1 MWGIYKAKRKLGGL
15 GQYRRDVLKTA
26 GTVVIEFWRRK
37 GGRKASSKGQSR
49 QKKVSCNAG

>member
-15 GQYRRDVLKTA
+15 GLHRRDVLKTA
-26 GTVVIEFWRRK
+26 GTTVIELWRRK
-37 GGRKASSKGQSR
+37 GGRKAPSKGQSR